1 MLSPD
6 RVMAGRLP
14 GVGELCTA
22 GVESKEDHGY
32 IMDIGSNTVRGFVP
46 SKLSHPERKCLPGDK
61 LQAKVLRLNPANRQL
76 HLTTKPI
83 LDKEQFT
90 IVKDYD
96 SAVPGTITEGVV
108 VKLSRE
114 GVLVQLWGDLRGW
127 VPKSQLS
134 TETIEYPEKLF
145 WLGQAVKCRVL
156 DSDKA
161 RDRVSLN
168 LVLDTMVPMGR
179 RERGRQIF
187 NYCCL
192 ST

>member
-1 MLSPD
+1 MVAAALVSVSKEGTRYSVMLSLAPD
-6 RVMAGRLP
+6 RVLAGRLP

-96 SAVPGTITEGVV
+96 SAVPGTITE
-108 VKLSRE
+108 
-114 GVLVQLWGDLRGW
+114 
-127 VPKSQLS
+127 
-134 TETIEYPEKLF
+134 KLF